1 MEIRNRES
9 EAVRRSAVQRGQARV
24 TSRTSVA
31 AATVRL
37 GLGGLV
43 ALAAAGGGCLGDP
56 SIAESTV
63 QGALVNGAVTANLV
77 ITNDWGSGYTAELRM
92 SNTGAPTTAWTTV
105 VRLGGSSLGNA
116 WNASVTPS
124 GDDLTAKNL
133 AFNAAIP
140 ATTTTV
146 WGFQGA
152 GSGRPTLTSLT
163 FTGSATPPPP
173 DNPPPGNPP
182 PSNPL
187 PSPPS
192 ANVNGSTCV
201 NFGTIFSTDRLYYVM
216 NNVFNDAQ
224 GSQCMTASGTGF
236 TVTSANHNIATNGAP
251 ASYTA
256 FVRGCHFGTCT
267 TSSNMPKVVST
278 IANIPSNFSVQPAGT
293 AWDAAYDI
301 WFDRSANTTTRNNA
315 LEMMIW
321 LGSANVQPIGSQ
333 VDTATIAGATWQ
345 VWYTA
350 GASPPV
356 ISYRRTPVTTSM
368 PTFDIMDFVRD
379 AMGRNAGS
387 GTRPANGSPALN
399 SAWFLTSVQAGFEL
413 WQGGAG
419 AQVRSFAAAV
429 N

>member
-1 MEIRNRES
+1 M
-9 EAVRRSAVQRGQARV
+9 V
-24 TSRTSVA
+24 
-31 AATVRL
+31 
-37 GLGGLV
+37 
-43 ALAAAGGGCLGDP
+43 GGGCVADP
-56 SIAESTV
+56 SVAESTV

-77 ITNDWGSGYTAELRM
+77 ITNDWGSGYTAEIRM

-105 VRLGGSSLGNA
+105 VRMGGGSLGNA

-124 GDDLTAKNL
+124 GDDLTATNL
-133 AFNAAIP
+133 SFNAAIP
-140 ATTTTV
+140 ATTTMI
-146 WGFQGA
+146 WGFQGV
-152 GSGRPTLTSLT
+152 GTGRPTLTSLS
-163 FTGSATPPPP
+163 FTGSATPPPGNP
-173 DNPPPGNPP
+173 PPGNPPPGNPP

-201 NFGTIFSTDRLYYVM
+201 NFGTVFSTDRLYYVM

-267 TSSNMPKVVST
+267 TNSNMPKVVST
-278 IANIPSNFSVQPAGT
+278 IANIPSSFAVQPAGT

-350 GASPPV
+350 SASPPV

-399 SAWFLTSVQAGFEL
+399 SAWFVTSVQAGFEL

-419 AQVRSFAAAV
+419 ARVNSFAAAV